1 MQTIKI
7 LVDCS
12 KGVTTKGTLL
22 DDWDNNVIVKTLK
35 KHYNVIR
42 SNTPD
47 YLFFSE
53 GSQGE
58 FLKHDCIKIFY
69 AFENIKPNFNL
80 CDYAISLFD
89 MEYED
94 RHLRIPPFFI
104 DPHGVSGYIGAIN
117 KHIFTI
123 EDLKKKEGFCS
134 MVTSNA
140 IAATPYRG
148 MFFNLLSEKYKRVD
162 SGGRDFNN
170 MGYRVKDKQE
180 FLSKYKFSLA
190 FENSMYYVTEK
201 IVDAFGAKTI
211 PIYWGDP
218 NIGRDFNTKAFIN
231 CHEYES
237 FEQVIERIKEIDN
250 DDELYLQMMREPAF
264 IKPITFEE
272 HQERLEK
279 FLINIIEKDKL
290 MAKQRDIGNV
300 YTRTEE
306 YIKKVGLKK
315 VRLKY
320 ICYSAILKLYSPFQ
334 MLFRKKLG
342 IKIRKLVLRLFG
354 VAYSKNS
361 NYNSNYKED
370 VN

>member
-1 MQTIKI
+1 MRTIKV
-7 LVDCS
+7 LVDYIQ
-12 KGVTTKGTLL
+12 GVSTKGTLT
-22 DDWDNNVIVKTLK
+22 DDWDNNFIIKILK
-35 KHYNVIR
+35 KHYNVVR
-42 SNTPD
+42 SDNPD
-47 YLFFSE
+47 YLFFSDR
-53 GSQGE
+53 SKGE
-58 FLKHDCIKIFY
+58 FLKYDCIKIFY

-94 RHLRIPPFFI
+94 RHLRVPPFFI
-104 DPHGVSGYIGAIN
+104 DHQAVPGYIGALN
-117 KHIFTI
+117 KHTFTL
-123 EDLKKKEGFCS
+123 EDLKKKEGFCA

-140 IAATPYRG
+140 IAAAPYRG
-148 MFFNLLSEKYKRVD
+148 KFFNLLSEKYKRVD

-170 MGYRVKDKQE
+170 IGYRVKDKQE

-190 FENSMYYVTEK
+190 FENAMYYVTEK

-250 DDELYLQMMREPAF
+250 NDELYLQMMREPAF

-279 FLINIIEKDKL
+279 FLVNIIEKDKV
-290 MAKQRDIGNV
+290 MAKQRDIGHIF
-300 YTRTEE
+300 TRTEE
-306 YIKKVGLKK
+306 N
-315 VRLKY
+315 
-320 ICYSAILKLYSPFQ
+320 ILKLSFKKSRLKHIYYIIVLKLYTPLHRYSHTKFV
-334 MLFRKKLG
+334 
-342 IKIRKLVLRLFG
+342 IKIREFALRLFG

-361 NYNSNYKED
+361 SND
-370 VN
+370 LR